1 MTLPSNKASMRPAA
15 SAEEVFGPYQDLL
28 SRRYTDSDD
37 PLCQD
42 RLQELFGSQA
52 TRELPLSD
60 TGIGCRVRGIN
71 LTSLLSQEQA
81 AFVIDLLSMHSI
93 VVFAGQDLDQVSLAD
108 FERFANHFGAPQ
120 PVPRPVTD
128 GVPEAVNEALAQ
140 MADAGDET
148 LSHKPVSPESAAIY
162 TVTNVEPVKDGVVK
176 VLTPRPRT
184 KQADRKQNA
193 ADSVRAEVLWHTDQ
207 DHERIACNTTMFLVH
222 KHPSARDPDTG
233 TWLDD
238 SYEINYDTF
247 YQHPNLPADMG
258 HFHETDEELVK
269 LRQQDLPQNA
279 ETAFADTVAAF
290 EALPASEQERL
301 ASLRMVKYEKPGDDI
316 EGDGYYCPLVRMNP
330 RSGRRMLYSP
340 VYGSRYVLNDV
351 PPPQIEGMSKAE
363 TKQLLDKLEAH
374 CLQPAFRYN
383 HLHQEGDL
391 VIWDDYALLHCMPP
405 IKIGISRLED
415 ARLYYR
421 IATKGSPTVNLPR
434 QDSEEWLLE
443 NLKDT
448 YSTPAEII
456 R

>member
-1 MTLPSNKASMRPAA
+1 
-15 SAEEVFGPYQDLL
+15 
-28 SRRYTDSDD
+28 
-37 PLCQD
+37 
-42 RLQELFGSQA
+42 
-52 TRELPLSD
+52 
-60 TGIGCRVRGIN
+60 
-71 LTSLLSQEQA
+71 
-81 AFVIDLLSMHSI
+81 
-93 VVFAGQDLDQVSLAD
+93 
-108 FERFANHFGAPQ
+108 
-120 PVPRPVTD
+120 
-128 GVPEAVNEALAQ
+128 
-140 MADAGDET
+140 
-148 LSHKPVSPESAAIY
+148 
-162 TVTNVEPVKDGVVK
+162 
-176 VLTPRPRT
+176 
-184 KQADRKQNA
+184 
-193 ADSVRAEVLWHTDQ
+193 
-207 DHERIACNTTMFLVH
+207 
-222 KHPSARDPDTG
+222 
-233 TWLDD
+233 
-238 SYEINYDTF
+238 
-247 YQHPNLPADMG
+247 
-258 HFHETDEELVK
+258 
-269 LRQQDLPQNA
+269 
-279 ETAFADTVAAF
+279 
-290 EALPASEQERL
+290 
-301 ASLRMVKYEKPGDDI
+301 MVKYEKPGDDI

-391 VIWDDYALLHCMPP
+391 VIWDDYALLHCLPP